1 MSSPFVS
8 HSQSVVTTALSM
20 YASEAT
26 AEEHF
31 DLEGECIDVTTGY
44 ELSVPS
50 TRWWSG
56 TLDGLANIGGLVVEP
71 IPHVCQFS
79 PLAPSVVAPLI
90 WGVEYELT
98 IFHDV
103 ISFPV
108 FNVNPSVP
116 TIIGHVVDGVS
127 ARWRY
132 RGFAADSGRPLDD
145 TLLANLKWQADWYVD
160 SVNKIETIAIAES
173 LRHRVGDG
181 VVEIEMSGRIVG
193 WFDLSAIGVA
203 ARGLVQVNIQFLP
216 PKRIAGSVVLPRIS
230 FRRNCGSLRVSADWV
245 NERAM
250 NVSWV

>member
-1 MSSPFVS
+1 
-8 HSQSVVTTALSM
+8 L

-56 TLDGLANIGGLVVEP
+56 TLAGLADIGGLVVEP

-79 PLAPSVVAPLI
+79 PLAPSVVAPI
-90 WGVEYELT
+90 IFGVEYELT
-98 IFHDV
+98 IFQDI

-108 FNVNPSVP
+108 FNVDPSVP
-116 TIIGHVVDGVS
+116 TIIGHATDGVS
-127 ARWRY
+127 ARWKY
-132 RGFAADSGRPLDD
+132 RGFAADSGRPLNDS
-145 TLLANLKWQADWYVD
+145 LLANLRWQADWYLD

-181 VVEIEMSGRIVG
+181 VVEIEMSGRIGG
-193 WFDLSAIGVA
+193 WFDLSAIGFA
-203 ARGLVQVNIQFLP
+203 AGGLVQVNIQSLP
-216 PKRIAGSVVLPRIS
+216 PKRIYGNAMLPRIS
-230 FRRNCGSLRVSADWV
+230 LRRNCGSLRVSGDWV
-245 NERAM
+245 NGGNM
-250 NVSWV
+250 TVSWV